1 MAAHLVDPLVAL
13 ARRLAAHVRG
23 AGSDS
28 GASGSWLGLL
38 GWGGAPRAPPPPPRG
53 AAGPLLHA
61 LLPLGAVLRPY
72 AAMRSRTA
80 SVHAEAR
87 AAAQRL
93 AHAHVR
99 RTRAND

>member
-38 GWGGAPRAPPPPPRG
+38 GWGAPPRAATAPAWR
-53 AAGPLLHA
+53 ADVLVLHA

-72 AAMRSRTA
+72 ATMRSRTA